1 MSANEPQLLANCW
14 THSGDVDPSPG
25 AHGHRAWSAWRI
37 ESRAENLS
45 KVGFDAIGLHH
56 EDLIHV
62 LDVEFADEGDREA
75 ALERLNTVFTDN
87 GIDTVE
93 LELLTEWVH
102 EEGDPRREQEQE
114 IRELLL
120 LASDILDA
128 RHVKIGNFS
137 GYNIPT
143 EQLKGAFDDIARDFE
158 ETNTAVGFELSPA
171 DLNVATLAD
180 ALAIVEKAD
189 NGGLFLDLWHMV
201 KLGISYED
209 IGYLDADDITAIEFS
224 DGYVDTEMGFI
235 EETINLRK
243 IPGEGEFEIQEFIDA
258 VRSTG
263 FDGPWGLEIL
273 SEEYRRLSMT
283 DAYSRAYKGGA
294 QYLRHLS
301 TM

>member
-1 MSANEPQLLANCW
+1 MSDNDTQLLANCW

-25 AHGHRAWSAWRI
+25 AHGHRSWSAWSI

-45 KVGFDAIGLHH
+45 SVGFDAIGLYH

-62 LDVEFADEGDREA
+62 LDVEFADESDREA
-75 ALERLNTVFTDN
+75 ALERLDTVLADN

-102 EEGDPRREQEQE
+102 EKGDPRRNKEQE

-120 LASDILDA
+120 MASDILDA
-128 RHVKIGNFS
+128 RHVKVGNFS
-137 GYNIPT
+137 GYNIPS
-143 EQLKGAFDDIARDFE
+143 EQLKETFDDIASDFE

-171 DLNVATLAD
+171 DLNVDALDD

-201 KLGISYED
+201 KMGISYED
-209 IGYLDADDITAIEFS
+209 IDDLDADDITAIEFS

-243 IPGEGEFEIQEFIDA
+243 IPGEGEFDIQEFIN
-258 VRSTG
+258 VVKSTG

-273 SEEYRRLSMT
+273 SEEYRRLSMN
-283 DAYSRAYKGGA
+283 DAYSRAYEGGT
-294 QYLRHLS
+294 QYL
-301 TM
+301 